1 MAFSNH
7 FSSTPDARV
16 GQRTEQSRYGAA
28 LAEASAGRRGV
39 RNTRVL
45 FGGDPYVFEGQA
57 QTLDHQFVSRELE
70 RDLNEVR
77 VAHVNADWPADF
89 EGDEARG
96 ASDHDPVVSR
106 FEFSSGDDD

>member
-1 MAFSNH
+1 
-7 FSSTPDARV
+7 
-16 GQRTEQSRYGAA
+16 
-28 LAEASAGRRGV
+28 
-39 RNTRVL
+39 
-45 FGGDPYVFEGQA
+45 
-57 QTLDHQFVSRELE
+57 VSRELE

-106 FEFSSGDDD
+106 FGFSSGDD